1 MRVADLFVMDRYQTA
16 PGGWLSGGANGAQAA
31 RQQKQQAAEAARM
44 AALDRMILGG
54 SDPPAMPDMNAGGFV

>member
-1 MRVADLFVMDRYQTA
+1 MRAALLCLRNRYQTA

-31 RQQKQQAAEAARM
+31 RQQKQQEAEAARM

>member
-1 MRVADLFVMDRYQTA
+1 MRAALLCLRNRYQTA